1 MITRRGVI
9 QGLVGLVAAP
19 AVIKAST
26 LMPVKVMPPELVL
39 QEMSSA
45 LSLSAIRELLMPGLR
60 AALNDQLFINGEVQW

>member
-19 AVIKAST
+19 AVIRVAT

-45 LSLSAIRELLMPGLR
+45 LSLSAIRELLMPWLR